1 MHEAAA
7 RRSLGKHFDSCVSTT
22 LVAPVRSKRVHP
34 LHSRVAVLS
43 PLDVG
48 ERVQVRVLTVPRE
61 IVPQVRRTWTGGA
74 AANPCVVDRCTIS
87 PGPMGGL
94 GAGSAV
100 ASMSR
105 AVPCTRVNT
114 GQPGLSS
121 PPAPPFEA
129 LDLQD
134 DFDTLECPP
143 SPRGPLSIARPLGLA
158 ITLLIVNLVLS
169 FHFGVSLDFVVSLH
183 CVFTCV
189 VLASLAL
196 ALRGSLRARCSSLRG
211 SLRDSLRS
219 SVDALGTRHG
229 IVFLIFYFHVV
240 YPVYL
245 SYLS

>member
-1 MHEAAA
+1 M
-7 RRSLGKHFDSCVSTT
+7 
-22 LVAPVRSKRVHP
+22 RSKRVHP

-43 PLDVG
+43 PLDVSG
-48 ERVQVRVLTVPRE
+48 SVCARVLTVPRE
-61 IVPQVRRTWTGGA
+61 IAPPVRHVG
-74 AANPCVVDRCTIS
+74 DRCTIS
-87 PGPMGGL
+87 PGPMGGP

-100 ASMSR
+100 SPMSR
-105 AVPCTRVNT
+105 VVPRTRVNT

-134 DFDTLECPP
+134 DFDALECPP

-196 ALRGSLRARCSSLRG
+196 ALRGSLRVRCSSLRG

>member
-1 MHEAAA
+1 M
-7 RRSLGKHFDSCVSTT
+7 
-22 LVAPVRSKRVHP
+22 
-34 LHSRVAVLS
+34 
-43 PLDVG
+43 
-48 ERVQVRVLTVPRE
+48 QVRVLTVPRE
-61 IVPQVRRTWTGGA
+61 IVPQVRRTGTGGA

-87 PGPMGGL
+87 P
-94 GAGSAV
+94 AV

-105 AVPCTRVNT
+105 VVPRTRVNT

-121 PPAPPFEA
+121 PHAPPFEA

-169 FHFGVSLDFVVSLH
+169 FHFGVSLDFVVSLRR
-183 CVFTCV
+183 VFTCV

-196 ALRGSLRARCSSLRG
+196 ALRGSLRARCSRLRG

-240 YPVYL
+240 YPIYL